1 MQMKPKKKE
10 EASHWK
16 TKYRKSWRR
25 EMKKIRKRKVML
37 LMDDEYYDGD
47 DAGIE
52 LAYRWHCFVIG
63 GVKSLHNQRGRIY
76 KCRPI

>member
-1 MQMKPKKKE
+1 
-10 EASHWK
+10 
-16 TKYRKSWRR
+16 
-25 EMKKIRKRKVML
+25 MKKIRKRKVML

-76 KCRPI
+76 KCRPIALSHAVGTREVSFLSRLTQVL